1 MIGITHKGR
10 VSYVSKGWGGRVSD
24 KYITEHCGYLNN
36 LLPCDVVLADR
47 GLGMGNSVG
56 LMGATL
62 DIPAFTRGRDQLT
75 AGEIEKTRK
84 IANER
89 IHVERII

>member
-1 MIGITHKGR
+1 M
-10 VSYVSKGWGGRVSD
+10 SD

-62 DIPAFTRGRDQLT
+62 DIPAFTRGLQGKLKRL
-75 AGEIEKTRK
+75 EKLLMRGFM
-84 IANER
+84 
-89 IHVERII
+89 